1 MKACSAVQRLG
12 KQHRVLL
19 ASLREE
25 VLDRVLQTPVQTLE
39 ESLTYCGTVD
49 YMNSRAQLHEGLSAH
64 GVPVV
69 DVRPGNWGSAGD
81 ALFKPEAQW
90 QHLKLALAVR
100 PRPATAGN

>member
-1 MKACSAVQRLG
+1 LLSAVQRLG

-69 DVRPGNWGSAGD
+69 DVRPGELGAALVTHYLSLKRSGS
-81 ALFKPEAQW
+81 
-90 QHLKLALAVR
+90 
-100 PRPATAGN
+100 T